1 MDKKEEILRILKEIR
16 TTDYCTMQS
25 IDLLLEY
32 GFKLTQYLAFS
43 GEAMAE
49 AKELLHKRR
58 QEGLREAAA
67 QYKNGPTM
75 IIKDYINDLSAVH
88 HGYYELCER
97 CNRACT
103 HTIDLIR
110 TAVSSL
116 KQEMIANS
124 YSQSMNKNNY

>member
-1 MDKKEEILRILKEIR
+1 MDKKEEILRILNEIR
-16 TTDYCTMQS
+16 TTEYSTLQS

-32 GFKLTQYLAFS
+32 GFRLSQWQAFS
-43 GEAMAE
+43 GEAMAG

-58 QEGLREAAA
+58 QAGLREAAA
-67 QYKNGPTM
+67 QYKNAPTM
-75 IIKDYINDLSAVH
+75 IIKDYINDLSAEH

-110 TAVSSL
+110 TAVSAL
-116 KQEMIANS
+116 KQEQITS
-124 YSQSMNKNNY
+124 QYSNTR